1 MSGFLVTLTK
11 LYREQME
18 RHRNRPFLRAA
29 MAGCA
34 LVSTASGA
42 VTLRERVRVDQLL
55 ETLDALQVYDP
66 HEGVVLFN
74 EFVEALD
81 HSVEEGR
88 RRALDAIDAEV
99 AQEPEKAGLLIRICL
114 AVSEVEDGVPTRE
127 RERIAALCDHLDVA
141 QDICPEFGSG
151 IYPRRM
157 AWRD

>member
-1 MSGFLVTLTK
+1 MSGFLVNLAK

-34 LVSTASGA
+34 LVSMASGT
-42 VTLRERVRVDQLL
+42 VTLRERVRVDQVL

-66 HEGVVLFN
+66 HEGVELFN
-74 EFVEALD
+74 EFVEALER
-81 HSVEEGR
+81 SAEEGR
-88 RRALDAIDAEV
+88 RRALAAIDAEV

-127 RERIAALCDHLDVA
+127 WERIAALCDHLGVE
-141 QDICPEFGSG
+141 QVICPERSAA
-151 IYPRRM
+151 P
-157 AWRD
+157 